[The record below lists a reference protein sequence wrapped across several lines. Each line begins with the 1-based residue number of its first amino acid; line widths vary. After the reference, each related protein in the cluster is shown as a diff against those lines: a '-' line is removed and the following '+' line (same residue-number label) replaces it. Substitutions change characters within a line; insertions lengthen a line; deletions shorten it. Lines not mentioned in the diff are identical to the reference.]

1 MRLTGSDRARPD
13 AQILTDLYEALY
25 DRIARYVTARTG
37 SRDLGED
44 LAAEV
49 FVRAVESIGSFRERG
64 APIEAWLF
72 RIAHNLVVDHYR
84 RSARRPAVVLDD
96 AMQIA
101 GSADTAAEV
110 EQRLAME
117 RVRQMMEHLNPAQQ
131 EVISLR
137 FSGELSAEETG
148 AVMGRTPGA
157 VRELQ
162 RTALKALRALMGPE
176 AAHPGA
182 PHHPP
187 HHLEDHGPSQEAGG
201 R

>member
-1 MRLTGSDRARPD
+1 MRPTGSDRARPD
-13 AQILTDLYEALY
+13 AQVLTDLYEELY

-37 SRDLGED
+37 SRDLGEE

-49 FVRAVESIGSFRERG
+49 FVRAVESIGSFRDRG
-64 APIEAWLF
+64 APVEAWLF

-96 AMQIA
+96 AMQLA
-101 GSADTAAEV
+101 GSADTAKEV

-117 RVRQMMEHLNPAQQ
+117 RVRQMMEHLNSAQQ

-137 FSGELSAEETG
+137 FSGELSAEEAG

-157 VRELQ
+157 IRELQ

-176 AAHPGA
+176 AAHTEA
-182 PHHPP
+182 PHRP
-187 HHLEDHGPSQEAGG
+187 EDHGPSQEVGG

>member
-1 MRLTGSDRARPD
+1 MRPTGSGRARPD
-13 AQILTDLYEALY
+13 AQTLAGLYEELY

-37 SRDLGED
+37 HRDLGED
-44 LAAEV
+44 LAGEV
-49 FVRAVESIGSFRERG
+49 FLRAVESIDSFRERG

-84 RSARRPAVVLDD
+84 RSARRPTVVLDE
-96 AMQIA
+96 AMGLA
-101 GSADTAAEV
+101 GAADTAREV

-117 RVRQMMEHLNPAQQ
+117 RVTKMMQQLNPAQQ

-137 FSGELSAEETG
+137 FSGELSAEEAG

-157 VRELQ
+157 IRELQ
-162 RTALKALRALMGPE
+162 RTALKALRALMSPEATHPE
-176 AAHPGA
+176 AA
-182 PHHPP
+182 
-187 HHLEDHGPSQEAGG
+187 GPQETDG

>member
-1 MRLTGSDRARPD
+1 MRPTGSGRARPD
-13 AQILTDLYEALY
+13 AQTLAVLYEELY

-37 SRDLGED
+37 NRDLGED
-44 LAAEV
+44 LAGEV
-49 FVRAVESIGSFRERG
+49 FLRAVESIDSFRERG

-84 RSARRPAVVLDD
+84 RNARRPTIPIDD
-96 AMQIA
+96 AMQLA
-101 GSADTAAEV
+101 GAANLEAEV

-117 RVRQMMEHLNPAQQ
+117 QVTKMMQLLNPAQQ

-137 FSGELSAEETG
+137 FSGGLSAEEAG
-148 AVMGRTPGA
+148 AVMERTPGA
-157 VRELQ
+157 IRELQ

-176 AAHPGA
+176 AAHPEAAG
-182 PHHPP
+182 PP
-187 HHLEDHGPSQEAGG
+187 EAGA

>member
-1 MRLTGSDRARPD
+1 MRPTTSGWAKPDTQTLTV
-13 AQILTDLYEALY
+13 LYEELY

-37 SRDLGED
+37 NRDVGED
-44 LAAEV
+44 LAGEV

-64 APIEAWLF
+64 VPVEAWLF

-84 RSARRPAVVLDD
+84 RSARRPIVPIDD
-96 AMQIA
+96 AMGLA
-101 GSADTAAEV
+101 GSADTAGEV

-117 RVRQMMEHLNPAQQ
+117 RVAQMMQRLNPAQQ

-137 FSGELSAEETG
+137 FSGELSAEEAG

-157 VRELQ
+157 IRELQ
-162 RTALKALRALMGPE
+162 RTALKALRALMGPD

-182 PHHPP
+182 ASR
-187 HHLEDHGPSQEAGG
+187 ETTGPQEGGG

>member
-1 MRLTGSDRARPD
+1 MRPTTSGWAKPDTQTLTV
-13 AQILTDLYEALY
+13 LYEELY
-25 DRIARYVTARTG
+25 DRIARYVIARTG
-37 SRDLGED
+37 NRDVGED
-44 LAAEV
+44 LAGEV

-64 APIEAWLF
+64 VPVEAWLF

-84 RSARRPAVVLDD
+84 RSARRPIVPIDD
-96 AMQIA
+96 AMGLA
-101 GSADTAAEV
+101 GSADTAGEV

-117 RVRQMMEHLNPAQQ
+117 RVAQMMQRLNPAQQ

-137 FSGELSAEETG
+137 FSGELSAEEAG

-157 VRELQ
+157 IRELQ

-176 AAHPGA
+176 AVHPGA
-182 PHHPP
+182 ASG
-187 HHLEDHGPSQEAGG
+187 EATGPQEGGG

>member
-1 MRLTGSDRARPD
+1 MRPTGSDRARPD
-13 AQILTDLYEALY
+13 AQILTDLYEELY
-25 DRIARYVTARTG
+25 DRVARYVTARTG

-49 FVRAVESIGSFRERG
+49 FVRAVESIGSFRDRG

-84 RSARRPAVVLDD
+84 RSTRRPAVVLDD

-117 RVRQMMEHLNPAQQ
+117 RVRQMMEHLNQAQQ

-137 FSGELSAEETG
+137 FSGQLSAEETG

-162 RTALKALRALMGPE
+162 RTALKALRALMVPG
-176 AAHPGA
+176 AAHPEA
-182 PHHPP
+182 PP
-187 HHLEDHGPSQEAGG
+187 HPEDHGPSQEAGG

>member
-1 MRLTGSDRARPD
+1 MRPTGSDRARPD
-13 AQILTDLYEALY
+13 AQILTDLYEELY
-25 DRIARYVTARTG
+25 DRVARYVTARTG

-49 FVRAVESIGSFRERG
+49 FVRAVESIGSFRDRG

-84 RSARRPAVVLDD
+84 RSTRRPAVVLDD

-117 RVRQMMEHLNPAQQ
+117 RVRQMMEHLNQAQQ

-162 RTALKALRALMGPE
+162 RTALKALRALMVPG
-176 AAHPGA
+176 AAHPEA
-182 PHHPP
+182 PP
-187 HHLEDHGPSQEAGG
+187 HPEDHGPSQEADG

>member
-1 MRLTGSDRARPD
+1 MRPTGSDRARPD
-13 AQILTDLYEALY
+13 AQILTGLYEELY

-44 LAAEV
+44 LAGEV
-49 FVRAVESIGSFRERG
+49 FVRAVESVGSFRARG
-64 APIEAWLF
+64 VPIEAWLF

-84 RSARRPAVVLDD
+84 RSARRPSVVLDD
-96 AMQIA
+96 AMQLA
-101 GSADTAAEV
+101 GSADTAKEV
-110 EQRLAME
+110 EQRLAMQ

-137 FSGELSAEETG
+137 FSGELSAEEAG

-157 VRELQ
+157 IRELQ

-176 AAHPGA
+176 AAHPEA
-182 PHHPP
+182 PHHP
-187 HHLEDHGPSQEAGG
+187 EDHGPSQEVSG

>member
-1 MRLTGSDRARPD
+1 MRPTGSDRARPD
-13 AQILTDLYEALY
+13 AQILANLYDELY

-44 LAAEV
+44 LAGEV
-49 FVRAVESIGSFRERG
+49 FVRAVESIGSFRTRG
-64 APIEAWLF
+64 VPIEAWLF

-84 RSARRPAVVLDD
+84 RSARRPSVALDD
-96 AMQIA
+96 AMQLA

-117 RVRQMMEHLNPAQQ
+117 RVRQMMQQLNPAQQ

-137 FSGELSAEETG
+137 FSGELSAEEAG
-148 AVMGRTPGA
+148 AVMGRTAGA
-157 VRELQ
+157 IRELQ

-176 AAHPGA
+176 AAHPRTAG
-182 PHHPP
+182 
-187 HHLEDHGPSQEAGG
+187 SQEGGG

>member
-1 MRLTGSDRARPD
+1 MRPTGSGRARPD
-13 AQILTDLYEALY
+13 AQTLVGLYEELY
-25 DRIARYVTARTG
+25 DRIVRYVTARTG
-37 SRDLGED
+37 NRDLGED
-44 LAAEV
+44 LAGEV
-49 FVRAVESIGSFRERG
+49 FVRAVESIGSFRQRG

-84 RSARRPAVVLDD
+84 RNARRPTVPIDD
-96 AMQIA
+96 AMQLA
-101 GSADTAAEV
+101 GAADPPAEV

-117 RVRQMMEHLNPAQQ
+117 RVTKMMQRLHPAQQ

-137 FSGELSAEETG
+137 FSGELSAEEAG

-157 VRELQ
+157 IRELQ

-176 AAHPGA
+176 AAHPEA
-182 PHHPP
+182 A
-187 HHLEDHGPSQEAGG
+187 GPQEAGG

>member
-1 MRLTGSDRARPD
+1 MRPTGSDRARPD
-13 AQILTDLYEALY
+13 AQFLTDLYEELY

-44 LAAEV
+44 LAGEV
-49 FVRAVESIGSFRERG
+49 FVRAVESIGSFRDRG

-96 AMQIA
+96 AMHLA
-101 GSADTAAEV
+101 GAADTAKEV

-117 RVRQMMEHLNPAQQ
+117 RVRQMMENLNPAQQ

-157 VRELQ
+157 IRELQ
-162 RTALKALRALMGPE
+162 RTALKALRVLMGPE
-176 AAHPGA
+176 AAHPETL
-182 PHHPP
+182 HHP
-187 HHLEDHGPSQEAGG
+187 EDHGPSQETGG

>member
-96 AMQIA
+96 AMQLA
-101 GSADTAAEV
+101 GAADTAAEV

-148 AVMGRTPGA
+148 AVMGRTSGA

-176 AAHPGA
+176 AVHPEA
-182 PHHPP
+182 SHHP
-187 HHLEDHGPSQEAGG
+187 EDHGPSQEAGG